1 MNFKLGLVFLF
12 SVGINAFGS
21 HSRTISDSSVSING
35 PLYVVTNDKVE
46 KVYFP
51 NLEFVNGP
59 IYVVNNEK
67 LNSIS
72 FPKLKYVN
80 GPIYISY
87 NYLLESAQFSEKL
100 YVNGPF
106 YYYMNG
112 IKP

>member
-1 MNFKLGLVFLF
+1 MKIKLGLLFLF
-12 SVGINAFGS
+12 SFGINAFGRS
-21 HSRTISDSSVSING
+21 ARTISDSSVSING
-35 PLYVVTNDKVE
+35 PLYIVSNDEVE
-46 KVYFP
+46 KVYFA

-67 LNSIS
+67 LNSVS

-87 NYLLESAQFSEKL
+87 NDLLESAKFSEKL